1 MGRNQPQVPSFKKL
15 EDILRPY
22 QKEVV
27 ERAVAYILEKVHQ
40 RREKDRKHACVV
52 VNAPTG
58 TGKTLIGIGTV
69 LKLCE
74 SGPYVSAVFVRTRNE
89 LSSFVRD
96 TVRFIGYYP
105 PVVLNKGDV
114 CIIAETEHG
123 ELIKCKD
130 CPYSHI
136 PVREVN
142 KIVNEEAVTVLGKEA
157 YDPYKVAELLRKRGI
172 CPYVAM
178 MNLNCIYRELY
189 CMYIPWIV
197 LTYPYLCSPWIARL
211 VKPILDGVAL
221 RSDYKRIAIV
231 DEAHNLEDSVL
242 KTEAYIN
249 EDVLTHA
256 EEELRWLR
264 RALELSDS
272 ILRSVL
278 EKVLIAEEDEEDAF
292 ILEEAQIKLVKDL
305 DELLQLLPKIKT
317 WVIQTI
323 RRVKV
328 EEKVVDPPDLEPGQV
343 ANSAQVAEKCAEIIF
358 RYRLE
363 QERQRDKKRRRIIVK
378 TKTLARF
385 LERLAEVYTNSELVI
400 VLAEKKL
407 EIRSLETERVGCV
420 LSFYTASMLLSGTMP
435 PEEYIRKV
443 WGIEDILYL
452 NVDIS
457 LGTVEKI
464 LIESVTTR
472 YTERT
477 DKMIHKIAKYL
488 TRIWEKSD
496 KVMLVVFPSYE
507 MMLKVID
514 LINIPKEHIIIESKN
529 TKIGDVIEQVKT
541 NGGKVCICAVAG
553 GKLTEGIEITDNE
566 GRSLIS
572 DIVIVGIPYP
582 KPTEYQNKLIDRI
595 IGKTG
600 LNKWYILNVK
610 AWVKVR
616 QALGRGIRHPDD
628 HCRWWL
634 LDRRYR
640 QLLES
645 NIFKI

>member
-1 MGRNQPQVPSFKKL
+1 
-15 EDILRPY
+15 
-22 QKEVV
+22 
-27 ERAVAYILEKVHQ
+27 
-40 RREKDRKHACVV
+40 
-52 VNAPTG
+52 
-58 TGKTLIGIGTV
+58 
-69 LKLCE
+69 
-74 SGPYVSAVFVRTRNE
+74 
-89 LSSFVRD
+89 
-96 TVRFIGYYP
+96 
-105 PVVLNKGDV
+105 
-114 CIIAETEHG
+114 
-123 ELIKCKD
+123 
-130 CPYSHI
+130 
-136 PVREVN
+136 
-142 KIVNEEAVTVLGKEA
+142 
-157 YDPYKVAELLRKRGI
+157 
-172 CPYVAM
+172 
-178 MNLNCIYRELY
+178 
-189 CMYIPWIV
+189 
-197 LTYPYLCSPWIARL
+197 
-211 VKPILDGVAL
+211 
-221 RSDYKRIAIV
+221 
-231 DEAHNLEDSVL
+231 
-242 KTEAYIN
+242 
-249 EDVLTHA
+249 
-256 EEELRWLR
+256 
-264 RALELSDS
+264 
-272 ILRSVL
+272 
-278 EKVLIAEEDEEDAF
+278 
-292 ILEEAQIKLVKDL
+292 
-305 DELLQLLPKIKT
+305 
-317 WVIQTI
+317 
-323 RRVKV
+323 
-328 EEKVVDPPDLEPGQV
+328 
-343 ANSAQVAEKCAEIIF
+343 
-358 RYRLE
+358 
-363 QERQRDKKRRRIIVK
+363 
-378 TKTLARF
+378 
-385 LERLAEVYTNSELVI
+385 
-400 VLAEKKL
+400 
-407 EIRSLETERVGCV
+407 
-420 LSFYTASMLLSGTMP
+420 
-435 PEEYIRKV
+435 
-443 WGIEDILYL
+443 
-452 NVDIS
+452 VDIS